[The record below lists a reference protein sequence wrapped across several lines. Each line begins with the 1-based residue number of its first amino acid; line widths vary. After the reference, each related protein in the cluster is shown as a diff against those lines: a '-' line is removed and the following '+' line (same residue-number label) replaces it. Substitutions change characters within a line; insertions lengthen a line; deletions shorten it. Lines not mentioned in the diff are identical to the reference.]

1 MIILSKDGEI
11 KSWGVGTSRPQ
22 AFNLKDRVLA
32 RVLQTLLGS
41 IKFLFSLDT

>member
-22 AFNLKDRVLA
+22 ALNLKDGILA
-32 RVLQTLLGS
+32 RVQALLGS
-41 IKFLFSLDT
+41 SKFLFSLDT